1 MLRPVPLIILLCNSL
16 RDRTLTKFC
25 NGVRLKR
32 FRETTRHLTEMIH
45 NSKASVD
52 CGQRLMKPADIPVD
66 DRLHGGRSSHGR
78 GGGSAPGLGPAA
90 SPGGG
95 AGGRSIPPMAS
106 TTGLLGLPGGSV
118 LERPAPGHVTYRLLM
133 PPATQY
139 RDASVCRGDS

>member
-118 LERPAPGHVTYRLLM
+118 LERPAPGHVYL
-133 PPATQY
+133 
-139 RDASVCRGDS
+139 